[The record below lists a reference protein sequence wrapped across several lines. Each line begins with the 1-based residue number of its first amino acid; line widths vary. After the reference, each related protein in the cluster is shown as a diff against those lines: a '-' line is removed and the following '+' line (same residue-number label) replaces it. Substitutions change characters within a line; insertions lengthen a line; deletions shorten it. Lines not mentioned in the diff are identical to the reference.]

1 MKKFVSM
8 FLILAIISVLFITAA
23 ADDVHNKR
31 YTVTDAS
38 GEETVRF
45 TYSTENGVAAIT
57 DVYVFNDNTDLVFP
71 AEIEGYPVKTVR
83 EIYFATKERNIRDK
97 IKSITFEDGIETID
111 ECGFDFANNLTSLKL
126 PNTLKEGDFIFRE
139 CPLLEYVSVPS
150 SLKEIP
156 EYCFFGCTGLK
167 EVHIEDGVQSV
178 GASAFQG
185 CKNLTDVELP
195 DSVLY
200 IKKFAFESCESLESI
215 NLPKNLEYIGDYA
228 FYKTGIEQIRFPSKL
243 KDIEEHAFGY
253 TPLKEVKL
261 PDSLESIGY
270 AAFKGC
276 RSLTK
281 AYIPKGIMNKPNNAF
296 YDCSALSDVTF
307 DGEITKELYNDLTKW
322 TPWGK
327 EYANT
332 LSEDFVIFDGN
343 YLASYKGTDKNP
355 VIPDGITEIAE
366 RAFEYADIDSVTFPK
381 TTINEIPSY
390 CFIGSKIKEITIPAT
405 VKKVSTMAFYGCESL
420 ESVTIED
427 GVESVADSTF
437 LNCFALDKD
446 KVNIGKSVRVSKNA
460 FKQSAL
466 DEDFADMVSDPEAT
480 PTPTAKPEATPE
492 PSSTPAPE
500 LKTLEVNGAD
510 MSISV
515 DGKAVDFPDAKPFV
529 DDNDRTQVPV
539 RAVTEALG
547 ASVDWNGAEQLVTI
561 SGSGVKILLT
571 IGSDIINVNG
581 KPTKMDTAAA
591 VIDERTYIPARY
603 VAEAMGYEVK
613 FQ

>member
-1 MKKFVSM
+1 MKKFIS
-8 FLILAIISVLFITAA
+8 SVLIFVMLCTAFVTA
-23 ADDVHNKR
+23 SADNAGADVHNKR

-38 GEETVRF
+38 GEDVVWF
-45 TYSTENGVAAIT
+45 TYSTENGIASIT
-57 DVYVFNDNTDLVFP
+57 DVYVFNDNIDLVFP

-97 IKSITFEDGIETID
+97 IKSITFEDGIEIID
-111 ECGFDFANNLTSLKL
+111 ECDFDFADNLTSLKL

-139 CPLLEYVSVPS
+139 CPSLEYVNIPS

-156 EYCFFGCTGLK
+156 EMCFFNCASLK

-178 GASAFQG
+178 GASAFG
-185 CKNLTDVELP
+185 DCKNLTDVELP

-200 IKKFAFESCESLESI
+200 IKKSAFERCESLKSV

-228 FYKTGIEQIRFPSKL
+228 FYKTGIEQIKFPSKL

-253 TPLKEVKL
+253 TPLKEIKL

-281 AYIPKGIMNKPNNAF
+281 AYIPKGIMDKPNNAF

-307 DGEITKELYNDLTKW
+307 DGEITKELYNVLTKW

-327 EYANT
+327 EYADT

-381 TTINEIPSY
+381 TAINEIPSY

-460 FKQSAL
+460 FKQSSL

-480 PTPTAKPEATPE
+480 TAPTATPEATPE
-492 PSSTPAPE
+492 P
-500 LKTLEVNGAD
+500 KMLEVNGAD

-515 DGKAVDFPDAKPFV
+515 DGKAVDFTDAKPFV

-539 RAVTEALG
+539 RAVAEMLDCD
-547 ASVDWNGAEQLVTI
+547 VDWNGDTKTATI
-561 SGSGVKILLT
+561 TRDSGVITLT
-571 IGSDIINVNG
+571 LGSDIMTVNG
-581 KPTKMDTAAA
+581 KDVKMDTS
-591 VIDERTYIPARY
+591 VIIKDNRTYIPVRFA
-603 VAEAMGYEVK
+603 AEALGLAVEWK
-613 FQ
+613 

>member
-1 MKKFVSM
+1 MKKFISSI
-8 FLILAIISVLFITAA
+8 LIFVMLGTAFVTA
-23 ADDVHNKR
+23 SADDTRADVYNER

-45 TYSTENGVAAIT
+45 TYSTENGVASIT
-57 DVYVFNDNTDLVFP
+57 DVHVFNDNMDLVFP

-111 ECGFDFANNLTSLKL
+111 ECDFDFADNLTSLKL

-139 CPLLEYVSVPS
+139 CPSLEYVNIPS

-156 EYCFFGCTGLK
+156 EMCFFNCASLK
-167 EVHIEDGVQSV
+167 EVHIEDGVQAV
-178 GASAFQG
+178 GASAFG
-185 CKNLTDVELP
+185 DCKSLTDVELP

-200 IKKFAFESCESLESI
+200 IKKSAFESCESLKSI

-228 FYKTGIEQIRFPSKL
+228 FYKTGIEQIKFPSKL

-253 TPLKEVKL
+253 TPLKEIKL

-307 DGEITKELYNDLTKW
+307 DGEITKELYNVLTKW

-327 EYANT
+327 EYADT

-343 YLASYKGTDKNP
+343 YLAAYNGADKNP
-355 VIPDGITEIAE
+355 VIPDSVTVLGDRAFRNSDIDTVTFSPNIKVIPSMCFAGSHIKELTVPKTIEKVEE
-366 RAFEYADIDSVTFPK
+366 RAFYSCPELQ
-381 TTINEIPSY
+381 
-390 CFIGSKIKEITIPAT
+390 KIT
-405 VKKVSTMAFYGCESL
+405 V
-420 ESVTIED
+420 ED
-427 GVESVADSTF
+427 GVKSIAGNAFQLCTELSEGNVNVAKGVTVSPSAFTDTP
-437 LNCFALDKD
+437 LDK
-446 KVNIGKSVRVSKNA
+446 N
-460 FKQSAL
+460 
-466 DEDFADMVSDPEAT
+466 SDINT
-480 PTPTAKPEATPE
+480 KPQATPE
-492 PSSTPAPE
+492 PSPNPAPE

-561 SGSGVKILLT
+561 NGGGVKILLT

-581 KPTKMDTAAA
+581 KPTKMDTAAT
-591 VIDERTYIPARY
+591 VIDERIYIPARY

>member
-1 MKKFVSM
+1 MKKFIS
-8 FLILAIISVLFITAA
+8 SVLIVVMRCTAFVTA
-23 ADDVHNKR
+23 SADSAGADVHNER

-38 GEETVRF
+38 GEDAVRF
-45 TYSTENGVAAIT
+45 TYSTENGVASIT
-57 DVYVFNDNTDLVFP
+57 DVYVFNDNTDIVFP

-97 IKSITFEDGIETID
+97 IKSITFEDGIEIID
-111 ECGFDFANNLTSLKL
+111 ECDFDFADNLTSLKL

-139 CPLLEYVSVPS
+139 CPLLEYVNIPS

-156 EYCFFGCTGLK
+156 EMCFFNCAGLK
-167 EVHIEDGVQSV
+167 EVHIEDGVQAV
-178 GASAFQG
+178 GASAFG
-185 CKNLTDVELP
+185 DCKNLTDVELP
-195 DSVLY
+195 YSVLY
-200 IKKFAFESCESLESI
+200 IKKSAFERCESLKSI

-228 FYKTGIEQIRFPSKL
+228 FYKTGIEQIKFPSKL

-253 TPLKEVKL
+253 TPLKEIKL

-276 RSLTK
+276 KSLTK
-281 AYIPKGIMNKPNNAF
+281 AYIPKGIMDKPNNAF

-307 DGEITKELYNDLTKW
+307 DGEITKELYNVLTKW

-327 EYANT
+327 EYADT

-381 TTINEIPSY
+381 TTVNEIPSY

-427 GVESVADSTF
+427 GVESVADNTF
-437 LNCFALDKD
+437 LNCFALDKN

-460 FKQSAL
+460 FKQSSL
-466 DEDFADMVSDPEAT
+466 DEDFADMVSDPEAI

-492 PSSTPAPE
+492 P
-500 LKTLEVNGAD
+500 KTLEVYGAD

-529 DDNDRTQVPV
+529 DDSNRTQVPI
-539 RAVTEALG
+539 RAVAEMLDCD
-547 ASVDWNGAEQLVTI
+547 VDWNGDAKTATI
-561 SGSGVKILLT
+561 TRDSGVITLT
-571 IGSDIINVNG
+571 LGSDIMTVNG
-581 KPTKMDTAAA
+581 KDVKMDTS
-591 VIDERTYIPARY
+591 VIIKDNRTYIPVRFI
-603 VAEAMGYEVK
+603 AEVLGLTVEWK
-613 FQ
+613 